1 MKQKR
6 KMKTLSIDEKK
17 YYVKTSYKEMD
28 RKTFFMICSI
38 YTKFLTKATIEE
50 YNALRIQAFFA
61 LINKNRYRITTKIVS
76 SQWVDILPHIDY
88 VFEEAPNLDKNLLPV
103 LRVGRF
109 RRTKLFGPQGMLD
122 NVSIY
127 EMMEADTAFVQAS
140 NFQNIEKVYLLA
152 SILYRPE
159 RKDLDEFKRSVHW
172 NKDVREPY
180 NFATANERIKLMK
193 KVPFYKIVAIFLY
206 YWSFREE
213 QLIKSPILAPLF
225 EGVDTNMG
233 LDIGW
238 LGTLLQVS
246 NSTFGTLDQ
255 TKEQNWKLVLVKI
268 ANDMAIHQNREA
280 KRKEDAIRAGFNQ

>member
-1 MKQKR
+1 
-6 KMKTLSIDEKK
+6 MKTLSIDNKK
-17 YYVKTSYKEMD
+17 YNLRTSYKEMN
-28 RKTFFMICSI
+28 RKTFFMICTL

-50 YNALRIQAFFA
+50 YNALRIQAFFI
-61 LINKNRYRITTKIVS
+61 LIGTRYRITTKIVS
-76 SQWVDILPHIDY
+76 SEWVDILPYIDY
-88 VFEEAPNLDKNLLPV
+88 VFEDAPNLDKNLIPV
-103 LRVGRF
+103 LKVGRF
-109 RRTKLFGPQGMLD
+109 RRKKLFGPQGMLD

-152 SILYRPE
+152 SILYRPQRE
-159 RKDLDEFKRSVHW
+159 DLAEFKRSVRW

-206 YWSFREE
+206 YWSFREG
-213 QLIKSPILAPLF
+213 QLIKNPIFAPLF
-225 EGVDTNMG
+225 EGKDTNMG

-268 ANDMAIHQNREA
+268 ANDMVIHENREA